1 MEARPL
7 RHAYFNPPALAGRD
21 RAGVGRAPLRLISIH
36 PPLRGGT
43 LSARVEKPVE
53 IFQSTRPCGAGL
65 PLRQQPWGILRFQ
78 STRPLR
84 GGTCGVRGAGWL
96 PGHFNPPAPC
106 GAGPRTTAYQ
116 ITQIYFNPPAPCG
129 AGPERWPWCRRCR
142 DFNPPAP
149 CGAGPSRPL
158 CSHPASQFQSTRP
171 LRGGTAHCACQ
182 RFAVTDFNPPALDM
196 GAAGRSNFNP
206 PAPCGAGQFFWGL
219 LGTALQFQSTR
230 PVLLSMT
237 HATFQSTRPLRGGT
251 STSVYLAY
259 KAEFQSTRPLRGGT
273 ARDFVLMQTDAFQS
287 TRPLRGGTAGATHGA
302 AAARFQSTRPL
313 RGGTRS
319 AKDWRDYTRF
329 QSTRPLRGGTSSN

>member
-106 GAGPRTTAYQ
+106 GAGP
-116 ITQIYFNPPAPCG
+116 
-129 AGPERWPWCRRCR
+129 
-142 DFNPPAP
+142 
-149 CGAGPSRPL
+149 SRPL

-251 STSVYLAY
+251 AHLPHVSLGNQISIHPPLA
-259 KAEFQSTRPLRGGT
+259 G
-273 ARDFVLMQTDAFQS
+273 RDPPQNPRSPAPAHFNPPA
-287 TRPLRGGTAGATHGA
+287 PCGAG
-302 AAARFQSTRPL
+302 QVPP
-313 RGGTRS
+313 
-319 AKDWRDYTRF
+319 YT
-329 QSTRPLRGGTSSN
+329 

>member
-1 MEARPL
+1 MRGGTRTVRANVLRQPFQSTRPL
-7 RHAYFNPPALAGRD
+7 RGGTAEGSNALHPAGFQSTRPLRGGTACKTMCAAAKSYFNPPA
-21 RAGVGRAPLRLISIH
+21 
-36 PPLRGGT
+36 
-43 LSARVEKPVE
+43 
-53 IFQSTRPCGAGL
+53 PCGAGL

-251 STSVYLAY
+251 AHLPHVSLGNQISIHPPLA
-259 KAEFQSTRPLRGGT
+259 G
-273 ARDFVLMQTDAFQS
+273 RDPPQNPRSPAPAHFNPPA
-287 TRPLRGGTAGATHGA
+287 PCGAG
-302 AAARFQSTRPL
+302 QVPP
-313 RGGTRS
+313 
-319 AKDWRDYTRF
+319 YT
-329 QSTRPLRGGTSSN
+329 

>member
-1 MEARPL
+1 M

-149 CGAGPSRPL
+149 CGPGPSRPL

-206 PAPCGAGQFFWGL
+206 PAPCGAGQLISLMSLW
-219 LGTALQFQSTR
+219 AIK
-230 PVLLSMT
+230 
-237 HATFQSTRPLRGGT
+237 FQSTRPLR
-251 STSVYLAY
+251 A
-259 KAEFQSTRPLRGGT
+259 
-273 ARDFVLMQTDAFQS
+273 
-287 TRPLRGGTAGATHGA
+287 
-302 AAARFQSTRPL
+302 
-313 RGGTRS
+313 GTRRRIHVALLQHIS
-319 AKDWRDYTRF
+319 IHPPLAGRDTSEESENRHK
-329 QSTRPLRGGTSSN
+329 QISIHPPLAGRDASYVP